1 MTRNIV
7 QFPAEAQISL
17 FFRVHTAFTGP
28 AVEWT
33 PGDLSPGLKQPGL
46 EVLLHLDLK

>member
-7 QFPAEAQISL
+7 QFPAGAQIFL
-17 FFRVHTAFTGP
+17 FVRVQTAFTGP

-33 PGDLSPGLKQPGL
+33 PDDLSPGLKQPGP
-46 EVLLHLDLK
+46 EVLLHIDLK